1 MLISYDTVYSRF
13 YSLVTDYVFAE
24 LPDQTREALFL
35 EWLKS
40 VYRYPDIIDFFKEIK
55 FDDGLEQVEYT
66 LEYPRDEEADNGFVK
81 EILALCMS
89 IQWYKRQVDSV
100 INTAQMIGG
109 KEEKTLVNN
118 HKYSIERLSQLQ
130 IELKKLIRDYGYL
143 YNSYVEGYF

>member
-1 MLISYDTVYSRF
+1 MLISYEDIYSRF
-13 YSLVTDYVFAE
+13 YSLVTDYTFAE
-24 LPDQTREALFL
+24 LLDQIREELFI

-40 VYRYPDIIDFFKEIK
+40 IYRYPDVMEVFKEIN
-55 FDDGLEQVEYT
+55 FDDDLKQIEYS
-66 LEYPRDEEADNGFVK
+66 LEYPRNEAADNGFVK

-118 HKYSIERLSQLQ
+118 HRYSINRLSELQ
-130 IELKKLIRDYGYL
+130 IELKKTIRDYGYL